1 MNTIKNVVAP
11 FSTVIAYKNIFK
23 APINELMLQ
32 PFAPAVKNKK

>member
-11 FSTVIAYKNIFK
+11 FSTVITYKNISK
-23 APINELMLQ
+23 SPINELMQQ